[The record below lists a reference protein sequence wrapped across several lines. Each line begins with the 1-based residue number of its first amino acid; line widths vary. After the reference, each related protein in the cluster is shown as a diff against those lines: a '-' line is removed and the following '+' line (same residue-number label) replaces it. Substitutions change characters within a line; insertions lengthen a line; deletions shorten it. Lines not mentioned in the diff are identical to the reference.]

1 MKENNENVKIRI
13 NYDNTESQKLCSTV
27 RIMLIVSFFVWIFLT
42 IFTMVSMLSFLSNLS
57 KMFY

>member
-1 MKENNENVKIRI
+1 MKEDNENVKIRI

>member
-1 MKENNENVKIRI
+1 MKEDNENVKIRI

-27 RIMLIVSFFVWIFLT
+27 RIMLIVSFFVWKFLT